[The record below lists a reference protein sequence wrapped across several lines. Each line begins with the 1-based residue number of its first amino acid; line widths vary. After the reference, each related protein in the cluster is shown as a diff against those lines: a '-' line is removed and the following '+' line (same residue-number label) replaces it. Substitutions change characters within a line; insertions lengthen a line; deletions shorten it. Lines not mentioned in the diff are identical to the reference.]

1 MSECLAS
8 PFNVPI
14 MAADGGDWHRWL
26 EALGVERADHEWL
39 IFGLGAQLLVAVCLL
54 IHVVWTRRGRQVVI
68 PPVFGYVGLIAMLML
83 LVYAA
88 QRHDLVFVVGQFLN
102 TLICV
107 WLLVLIRR
115 RQDRTREE
123 DAPRFPIVAPDSAE
137 RKISRDKE

>member
-1 MSECLAS
+1 MIESLAS
-8 PFNVPI
+8 PFDVSI

-26 EALGVERADHEWL
+26 EALGVERSDHEWL
-39 IFGLGAQLLVAVCLL
+39 IFGLCAQLLIAVCLL
-54 IHVVWTRRGRQVVI
+54 IHVVWTRRGGRLVI

-115 RQDRTREE
+115 RQDLAREE
-123 DAPRFPIVAPDSAE
+123 ETPRFPIVAPDSAE